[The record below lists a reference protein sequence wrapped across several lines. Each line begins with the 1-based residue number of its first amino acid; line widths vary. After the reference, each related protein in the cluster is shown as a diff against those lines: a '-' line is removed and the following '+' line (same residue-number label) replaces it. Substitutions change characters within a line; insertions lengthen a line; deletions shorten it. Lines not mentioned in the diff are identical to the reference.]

1 MSFIRSSNFIRVTVI
16 ALTVS
21 FMAWIMSVQAFAG
34 NDDIIQISDSSE
46 QLLRYGVDLTDFA
59 GDDKAVTGVTLNK
72 SSVTLRI
79 GKTKQLKATVLPES
93 AENRKIVWSS
103 ADKNIASVDQNGVVK
118 ARKRGETTI
127 TATTEEGGF
136 TASCII
142 YTETVIDDG
151 QIKLD
156 CNDPYSENKKSC
168 KVIAHISD
176 YDGKSVYVF
185 KSEFDQ
191 FREGDEGS
199 FDYIYDYYGDDDM
212 LYKTVRLAA
221 YDSSGKCIKS
231 VWADSDNLG
240 YFSLGN
246 REMKKSHDYT
256 VRVENYSEWYSYKMR
271 WYKNIYNGYA
281 KGMKGKKNLTL
292 EKKQDYPVYNPYGY
306 TPENTFSK
314 ITWKSSNTKIA
325 TVDRSGFVKAKRVG
339 KCTITG
345 KFENGPVVKWHIT
358 VKRPAPRLNATM
370 VYMYKHQYFNLKME
384 NKRGG
389 KVKFWSTNKKVA
401 KVTKKGKILSKG
413 YGKCYIKAKY
423 KGKTYKCRVVV
434 TRH

>member
-1 MSFIRSSNFIRVTVI
+1 MNFIRSRNFIRVTVI

-21 FMAWIMSVQAFAG
+21 FMAWMMSAQAFAV
-34 NDDIIQISDSSE
+34 NDDIAQTPDSSE
-46 QLLRYGVDLTDFA
+46 QLLRYGVDLNDFE
-59 GDDKAVTGVTLNK
+59 GDDKAVTGITLNK

-93 AENRKIVWSS
+93 AENRKVVWSS
-103 ADKNIASVDQNGVVK
+103 ADKSIASVDQNGVVK
-118 ARKRGETTI
+118 ARKRGKTTV
-127 TATTEEGGF
+127 TATAEEGGF

-142 YTETVIDDG
+142 YTETVSDCG
-151 QIKLD
+151 QIILN
-156 CNDPYSENKKSC
+156 CNDPYSENKNSS

-176 YDGKSVYVF
+176 YDGKSVYWF
-185 KSEFDQ
+185 KSEFSEY
-191 FREGDEGS
+191 REGDEGS
-199 FDYIYDYYGDDDM
+199 FDYIDYYDYDDM

-221 YDSSGKCIKS
+221 YDSSGKRIKY

-240 YFSLGN
+240 YFTLGS

-256 VRVENYSEWYSYKMR
+256 VRVENCSEWYSYKMG
-271 WYKNIYNGYA
+271 WYKDIYNGYA
-281 KGMKGKKNLTL
+281 TGMKGKKNLTL
-292 EKKQDYPVYNPYGY
+292 EQKQEYPIYNPYSY
-306 TPENTFSK
+306 TPANTFS
-314 ITWKSSNTKIA
+314 IVTWKSSNTKIA
-325 TVDRSGFVKAKRVG
+325 TVDRSGYVKAKRIG

-345 KFENGPVVKWHIT
+345 RLENGPVVKWHIT

-370 VYMYKHQYFNLKME
+370 LYMYKHQYFNLKME

-401 KVTKKGKILSKG
+401 KVTKKGKVLSKG

-434 TRH
+434 TRY